1 MRNECPSASRISSHV
16 YVLSLSSHS
25 YMAHTRR
32 TGQGIQQTNKQT
44 RNVHIKSSSQ
54 ILLEKKRKGEKE
66 KVARPCPRQ
75 LCHSNTLVTN
85 PLHHTPSASRLD
97 IGNSTLQRAG
107 EIGMEQRP
115 IEPVY
120 DRHRP
125 NRGPLSTTTAAI
137 GLAALQLLGQIAAA
151 SRAGGVVA
159 VRNHVGLVAADA
171 AAAATG
177 FILRALALELLF
189 VLVVGG
195 DGRGA
200 VLAANVGDAEDGL
213 PALKGRDVALP
224 RGREAEAGGGEGPL
238 GPAVVDAGE
247 VPVHRVRGGV
257 AVQLVADID
266 EVLDGGD
273 VDVVDRGEVEDDGF
287 EGRFVGFDGDGFA
300 AARAGVVPGA
310 ILSCC
315 VSQCYN
321 GDR

>member
-1 MRNECPSASRISSHV
+1 
-16 YVLSLSSHS
+16 
-25 YMAHTRR
+25 
-32 TGQGIQQTNKQT
+32 
-44 RNVHIKSSSQ
+44 
-54 ILLEKKRKGEKE
+54 
-66 KVARPCPRQ
+66 
-75 LCHSNTLVTN
+75 
-85 PLHHTPSASRLD
+85 
-97 IGNSTLQRAG
+97 
-107 EIGMEQRP
+107 MEQRP

-125 NRGPLSTTTAAI
+125 DRGPLSTTTAI
-137 GLAALQLLGQIAAA
+137 RLAALQLLRQIAAA

-159 VRNHVGLVAADA
+159 VRNHVRLVAADA
-171 AAAATG
+171 AAAAPG

-189 VLVVGG
+189 VLRVGG

-257 AVQLVADID
+257 AVQVVADGD
-266 EVLDGGD
+266 VVLDGGD
-273 VDVVDRGEVEDDGF
+273 VEVVDRGEVEDEGF
-287 EGRFVGFDGDGFA
+287 EGGFVGFDGDGFA

-310 ILSCC
+310 ILSY
-315 VSQCYN
+315 VLVNAIRGQIGLGRRELTPSL
-321 GDR
+321 G

>member
-1 MRNECPSASRISSHV
+1 
-16 YVLSLSSHS
+16 
-25 YMAHTRR
+25 
-32 TGQGIQQTNKQT
+32 
-44 RNVHIKSSSQ
+44 
-54 ILLEKKRKGEKE
+54 
-66 KVARPCPRQ
+66 
-75 LCHSNTLVTN
+75 
-85 PLHHTPSASRLD
+85 
-97 IGNSTLQRAG
+97 
-107 EIGMEQRP
+107 MEQRP

-120 DRHRP
+120 DSHRP

-137 GLAALQLLGQIAAA
+137 RLAALQLLRQIAAA

-171 AAAATG
+171 AAAAPG

-189 VLVVGG
+189 VLRVGG

-247 VPVHRVRGGV
+247 VPVHRVRGRV
-257 AVQLVADID
+257 AVQLVADVD

-287 EGRFVGFDGDGFA
+287 EGGFVGFDGDGFA

-310 ILSCC
+310 ILSY
-315 VSQCYN
+315 VSVN
-321 GDR
+321 ATRG

>member
-1 MRNECPSASRISSHV
+1 MSTLNPPVEI
-16 YVLSLSSHS
+16 
-25 YMAHTRR
+25 
-32 TGQGIQQTNKQT
+32 
-44 RNVHIKSSSQ
+44 
-54 ILLEKKRKGEKE
+54 LEKKNQMEK
-66 KVARPCPRQ
+66 KKRSHVPAHDSFAI
-75 LCHSNTLVTN
+75 HSNTLGTN

-97 IGNSTLQRAG
+97 IGNSTLQRAR

-125 NRGPLSTTTAAI
+125 NRGPLSTTAPATAI
-137 GLAALQLLGQIAAA
+137 RLAALQLLGQIAAA

-159 VRNHVGLVAADA
+159 VRNHVRLVAADA
-171 AAAATG
+171 AAAAPG
-177 FILRALALELLF
+177 VILRALALELLF
-189 VLVVGG
+189 VLRVGG

-257 AVQLVADID
+257 AVQLVADVD

-287 EGRFVGFDGDGFA
+287 EGGFVGFDGDGFA
-300 AARAGVVPGA
+300 AARARVIPGA
-310 ILSCC
+310 ILSC
-315 VSQCYN
+315 VSVN
-321 GDR
+321 ATRG

>member
-1 MRNECPSASRISSHV
+1 MSVRKQNYLAV
-16 YVLSLSSHS
+16 M
-25 YMAHTRR
+25 YMYSILTLIHGHNSW
-32 TGQGIQQTNKQT
+32 TGQGIQKTKKPT
-44 RNVHIKSSSQ
+44 INVQFKSSSQ
-54 ILLEKKRKGEKE
+54 IFFRKKKK
-66 KVARPCPRQ
+66 KVARSCQRQ
-75 LCHSNTLVTN
+75 LCHSNTLSTN

-97 IGNSTLQRAG
+97 IGNSTLQRAR

-125 NRGPLSTTTAAI
+125 NRGPLSATAI
-137 GLAALQLLGQIAAA
+137 RLAALQLLRQIAAA

-159 VRNHVGLVAADA
+159 VRNHVRLVAADA
-171 AAAATG
+171 AAAAPG
-177 FILRALALELLF
+177 FVLRALALELLF
-189 VLVVGG
+189 VLRVGG

-200 VLAANVGDAEDGL
+200 VLAADVGDAEDGL

-257 AVQLVADID
+257 AVQLVADVD

-287 EGRFVGFDGDGFA
+287 EGGFVGFDGDGFA

-310 ILSCC
+310 ILSC
-315 VSQCYN
+315 VSIN
-321 GDR
+321 AIRG

>member
-1 MRNECPSASRISSHV
+1 
-16 YVLSLSSHS
+16 
-25 YMAHTRR
+25 MAHTRR
-32 TGQGIQQTNKQT
+32 TGQGIQRTNEQEISTLNPPVK
-44 RNVHIKSSSQ
+44 IF
-54 ILLEKKRKGEKE
+54 EPKKKGEK
-66 KVARPCPRQ
+66 KKRSHVPAHDSSAI
-75 LCHSNTLVTN
+75 HSNTLGTN

-97 IGNSTLQRAG
+97 IGNSTLQGAR

-125 NRGPLSTTTAAI
+125 NRGPLATTTTTTTTAI
-137 GLAALQLLGQIAAA
+137 RLAALQLLRQIAAA
-151 SRAGGVVA
+151 GRAGGVVA

-171 AAAATG
+171 AAAAPG
-177 FILRALALELLF
+177 FVLRALALELLF
-189 VLVVGG
+189 VLRVGG

-224 RGREAEAGGGEGPL
+224 WGREAEAGGGEGPL

-257 AVQLVADID
+257 AVQLVADVD

-287 EGRFVGFDGDGFA
+287 EGGFVGFDGDGFA

-310 ILSCC
+310 ILSC
-315 VSQCYN
+315 VSVN
-321 GDR
+321 AMRG